1 VAAVDEGRKSLT
13 RFGARLRAVRLQ
25 RGLSQKDLACP
36 GVSMSYVSRLESGE
50 RVPSPTVVRRLAEVL
65 GVDPSELMV
74 DEDRTAMQDEALAW
88 CEALLAYHDG
98 DLVMA
103 VDLLETLGKR
113 TDEEM
118 FGWCVRW
125 TRLVMLA
132 RQRDHEGLLLAGA
145 KLRKSWSPGPAVD
158 ALVEILRASSLR
170 RLGRTAES
178 VKAASE
184 AVELAS
190 GDGERVRRVHTRAL
204 ISLCAELSAAGRLA
218 DAEQVVDQLS
228 ARLPEL
234 GRDRLAIS
242 TWWVRAKVADR
253 LGDRMEAAH
262 CIREAVAMLDDFDGD
277 PEYRCRVRLAGA
289 SITLRTPGANLD
301 DVVALLDEVETT
313 IAAMRRQE
321 NLLAHARALRAE
333 LALRDGEVDRARELA
348 EVALA
353 TGQLDAEQQLRCHL
367 LLVRAADEVDAD
379 GGTDARTALAA
390 LLEHINPEGVDP
402 LLWRDVARI
411 ALRKH

>member
-1 VAAVDEGRKSLT
+1 MDEGRKSLT

-50 RVPSPTVVRRLAEVL
+50 RVPSPAVVRRLAERL
-65 GVDPSELMV
+65 GVDPSELV
-74 DEDRTAMQDEALAW
+74 ADEDGTAMQDEALTW
-88 CEALLAYHDG
+88 CEAVLAYHDG
-98 DLVMA
+98 DLVLA
-103 VDLLETLGKR
+103 GDLLETLGSR
-113 TDEEM
+113 FDEEM

-125 TRLVMLA
+125 TRLGVLA
-132 RQRDHEGLLLAGA
+132 RQRDHEGLLLAAA

-178 VKAASE
+178 VRAASE
-184 AVELAS
+184 AVELAV

-204 ISLCAELSAAGRLA
+204 IALCAELTAAGRLA

-242 TWWVRAKVADR
+242 TWWVRAEVADR

-262 CIREAVAMLDDFDGD
+262 CIREALLLLEDFDGD

-289 SITLRTPGANLD
+289 AIALRTPEANLD
-301 DVVALLDEVETT
+301 DVTAALDEVESTV
-313 IAAMRRQE
+313 AAMRRHE

-333 LALRDGEVDRARELA
+333 LALRDGEIGRARDLA
-348 EVALA
+348 EAALA
-353 TGQLDAEQQLRCHL
+353 TGRLNAEQQLRCHL
-367 LLVRAADEVDAD
+367 LLVRAADEDDTD
-379 GGTDARTALAA
+379 GGAARTALAA